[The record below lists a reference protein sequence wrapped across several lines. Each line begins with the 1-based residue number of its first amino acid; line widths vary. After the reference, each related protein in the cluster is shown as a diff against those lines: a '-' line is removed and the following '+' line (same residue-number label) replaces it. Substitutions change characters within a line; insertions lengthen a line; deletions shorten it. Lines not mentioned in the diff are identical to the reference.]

1 EEYTVT
7 VDDADH
13 GNIIITNSYE
23 PELTEVPVTKVWD
36 DADNQDGDRPTQITL
51 NLLNDRAEIVKSAVV
66 QEQEGNEWNYTFED
80 LPKYEEGVEINYSV
94 TEDFVSDYSTTVEE
108 NDEGV
113 HVVTNDYTPE
123 ETSVTVTKGWN

>member
-1 EEYTVT
+1 
-7 VDDADH
+7 
-13 GNIIITNSYE
+13 
-23 PELTEVPVTKVWD
+23 
-36 DADNQDGDRPTQITL
+36 L

-80 LPKYEEGVEINYSV
+80 LPKYEDGVEINYSV

-113 HVVTNDYTPE
+113 HVVNNDYTPE
-123 ETSVTVTKGWN
+123 ETSVNVTKGWNDGINQDGEPTENIKVQLTSNGEEIRDTKTLSEENNWTYKWKEL